1 MNTDPFPYVLSSL
14 FPKLLTLTPPT
25 PIFPRE
31 ALLAFSPQTL
41 PEVPL
46 FTDTVA
52 FRVAPWIMTPN
63 TQPPKEVYVCR

>member
-1 MNTDPFPYVLSSL
+1 MGLPAG
-14 FPKLLTLTPPT
+14 PT
-25 PIFPRE
+25 ESP
-31 ALLAFSPQTL
+31 FSPQTL

-63 TQPPKEVYVCR
+63 PQPPLEVYVCR